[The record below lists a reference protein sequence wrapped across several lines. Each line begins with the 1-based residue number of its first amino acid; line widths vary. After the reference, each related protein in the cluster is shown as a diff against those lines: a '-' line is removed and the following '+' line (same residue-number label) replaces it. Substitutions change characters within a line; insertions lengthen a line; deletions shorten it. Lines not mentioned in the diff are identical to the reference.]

1 LQDEQDYLV
10 HLVNPVILSLNPNAP
25 HVPYFFLKYKICK
38 GIRELMRNK
47 LARRITF
54 SVSLLA
60 LIASFALSP
69 NPNTSLASSHREA
82 PLIVADPL
90 ADNTD
95 TYAFRSTEP
104 GRSGFVTLIANWI
117 PFQEPSGGPHFY
129 KFDDTVL
136 YEIYVDNT
144 GDGLEDVTYQ
154 FRFNTKFT
162 NPDSILG
169 MAAPNQALAGTGGV
183 EPLITSLND
192 PDYNEPQTYSV
203 TRIDR
208 RGKEVIAKDL
218 IVPPNNIGERTTPN
232 YENTLGQPAVY
243 SLPNGGKV
251 FAGQRDE
258 GFYIDVGGV
267 FDTLK
272 LKSIAATDGIDSTAG
287 FNVSTIAIEV
297 PIQEL
302 TRTGAVPA
310 GPTSSD
316 AVIGVWA
323 TSDRQKITV
332 LRSNPSEKT
341 DDLTAGPVQQVS
353 RLGSPL
359 VNELIIPLKLKDSF
373 NRSTPEGDSQFA
385 QFVTNPQLAQLLS
398 AVFGITVP
406 AAPRN
411 DLVAIFA
418 TGIPVNPVTGPN
430 FTTFLS
436 DGRPHEM
443 LRLNVAIGP
452 SSSPSRLGLLGGD
465 LAGFPNGRR
474 VFDDVVDIALRAV
487 AGGTPFTPATNIS
500 PNNTLGDGV
509 ANNDVPFLTRFPY
522 LGTPQSGN
530 STTGAPHGHHTVNA
544 LPPLP

>member
-1 LQDEQDYLV
+1 
-10 HLVNPVILSLNPNAP
+10 
-25 HVPYFFLKYKICK
+25 
-38 GIRELMRNK
+38 MRNK

-69 NPNTSLASSHREA
+69 NADTSQASSHREA
-82 PLIVADPL
+82 PLIVTDPL

-95 TYAFRSTEP
+95 TYAFRSTEA

-144 GDGLEDVTYQ
+144 GDGVEDVTYQ
-154 FRFNTKFT
+154 FRFQTKFT

-169 MAAPNQALAGTGGV
+169 MAAPNQAVAGTGGV

-208 RGKEVIAKDL
+208 RGKEVVAKDL

-232 YENTLGQPAVY
+232 YETALGQPAIY

-272 LKSIAATDGIDSTAG
+272 LKSIGATDGVDSTAG
-287 FNVSTIAIEV
+287 FNISTIAIEV
-297 PIQEL
+297 PIQDL

-310 GPTSSD
+310 GPTASD

-323 TSDRQKITV
+323 TSGRQKVSV
-332 LRSNPSEKT
+332 LRSNPAEK
-341 DDLTAGPVQQVS
+341 DDQTAGPFQQVS

-359 VNELIIPLKLKDSF
+359 VNELIIPLKLKDTF
-373 NRSTPEGDSQFA
+373 NRSTPAGDSQFA

-406 AAPRN
+406 AAPRS

-443 LRLNVAIGP
+443 LRLNVAIAP

-465 LAGFPNGRR
+465 VAGFPNGRR

-522 LGTPQSGN
+522 LGVPQSGN
-530 STTGAPHGHHTVNA
+530 STLGAPHGHHTINA
-544 LPPLP
+544 LPALP

>member
-1 LQDEQDYLV
+1 
-10 HLVNPVILSLNPNAP
+10 
-25 HVPYFFLKYKICK
+25 
-38 GIRELMRNK
+38 MRNT
-47 LARRITF
+47 LATRLSFVLLFLTLITG
-54 SVSLLA
+54 
-60 LIASFALSP
+60 LILNS
-69 NPNTSLASSHREA
+69 NPTTSLASSHREA

-144 GDGLEDVTYQ
+144 GDGVEDITYQ
-154 FRFNTKFT
+154 FRFKTRFT

-169 MAAPNQALAGTGGV
+169 MAAPNQALSGTGGV

-192 PDYNEPQTYSV
+192 PDYNEPQTYTV

-208 RGKEVIAKDL
+208 HGKNVVLGKDL

-232 YENTLGQPAVY
+232 YETALGQAAVY

-272 LKSIAATDGIDSTAG
+272 LKSIATTDGVDSTAG

-302 TRTGAVPA
+302 TRTGEVPA
-310 GPTSSD
+310 GPTASD
-316 AVIGVWA
+316 AVVGVWA
-323 TSDRQKITV
+323 TSSRQKISV
-332 LRSNPSEKT
+332 LRSSSFDNN
-341 DDLTAGPVQQVS
+341 DDPLTAGPFQQVS

-359 VNELIIPLKLKDSF
+359 VNELVIPLKLKDAF
-373 NRSTPEGDSQFA
+373 NRSTPAGDSQFA

-398 AVFGITVP
+398 AVFSINVP

-418 TGIPVNPVTGPN
+418 TGIPVNNVTGPN

-443 LRLNVAIGP
+443 LRLNVAITP
-452 SSSPSRLGLLGGD
+452 SSNPSRLGLLGGD
-465 LAGFPNGRR
+465 FAGFPNGRR
-474 VFDDVVDIALRAV
+474 VFDDVVDISLRAV

-509 ANNDVPFLTRFPY
+509 ANNDVPFLSRFPY
-522 LGTPQSGN
+522 LGIPQSGN
-530 STTGAPHGHHTVNA
+530 STLGAPHDHHTINA
-544 LPPLP
+544 LPALP